1 LSLVVHQVQVWEAVE
16 LEVIEHLD
24 QLRQV
29 QQEVQQFQLL
39 TELNIQLRLEQ
50 EVLEHQ
56 ERQLVVIMVTTQF
69 FQL

>member
-56 ERQLVVIMVTTQF
+56 ERPLVVIMVTTQF